1 MSEQLLSM
9 NDTTFFE
16 EMVPA
21 RCAECIDFVARP
33 AIEYVDKQ
41 RQDGELTHQEAFELA
56 KDSLSRCK
64 RANRCS
70 DELSRPDI
78 AHRV

>member
-1 MSEQLLSM
+1 MSERLLSVSD
-9 NDTTFFE
+9 NTFIK

-21 RCAECIDFVARP
+21 RCAECIDFVALP

-41 RQDGELTHQEAFELA
+41 RQDGELTYQEAFELA

-78 AHRV
+78 ARSV